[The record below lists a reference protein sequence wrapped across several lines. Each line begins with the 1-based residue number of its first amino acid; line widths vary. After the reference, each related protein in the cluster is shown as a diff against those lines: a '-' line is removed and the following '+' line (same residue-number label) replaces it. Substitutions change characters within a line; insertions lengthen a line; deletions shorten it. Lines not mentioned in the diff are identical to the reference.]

1 MIVDTAKEFLI
12 NIVHDLLK
20 LPHETESVEFKCNN
34 QKPEE
39 IGEYISALA
48 NTTALLDQENA
59 YMLWGVDD
67 STHGIVGTDFKPHQ
81 AKVGNESLI
90 NWLLRLLS
98 PRINFQF
105 HELLLNNIPVVLLEI
120 NTAFSHPILFMGQAY
135 IRIGSYKKK
144 LKDFPEKERELWR
157 SFDKSTFE
165 KEIALV
171 NISSEEVLR
180 LLNYSAYFDLMR
192 LPLLDRDGVLETF
205 KAEGMISDSSS
216 GHWNITNLGA
226 ILFAKKLSDFP
237 HLQRKAIRVIL
248 YKGDGR
254 FETIRE
260 VVNERGYAV
269 GYEEIIKNIM
279 LQTPSKEVIGQ
290 AFRRE
295 ITMFPEIA
303 IRELVANAMM
313 HQDFHARGTSVMI
326 EIFSHRIEMTN
337 PGLPLVKIDRFL
349 DSPPKTRNEALIS
362 FMRRAGIC
370 EERGSGI
377 DKVVLET
384 ERHQLPP
391 PVFQKTDEHT
401 RVILFAHKPLN
412 DMDKT
417 EKVLACYLHAS
428 LKYTLQSFMTNT
440 SLRERFAIEPHNS
453 ALASRIIADAIKA
466 GLIRCR
472 DESVGSRARTYLPWW
487 A

>member
-1 MIVDTAKEFLI
+1 MDTAKNFLI
-12 NIVHDLLK
+12 NIVQDLLK

-48 NTTALLDQENA
+48 NTAVLLDQENA
-59 YMLWGVDD
+59 YMLWGIDD
-67 STHGIVGTDFKPHQ
+67 STHKIVGTNFKPNQ
-81 AKVGNESLI
+81 TKVGNEELI

-98 PRINFQF
+98 PRINFKF
-105 HELLLNNIPVVLLEI
+105 HELLLDNDITVVLLEI
-120 NTAFSHPILFMGQAY
+120 NTAFNHPVMFMGQAY

-157 SFDKSTFE
+157 TFDKATFV
-165 KEIALV
+165 KEIAV
-171 NISSEEVLR
+171 ANISSTEVLR
-180 LLNYSAYFDLMR
+180 LLDYPAYFDLMR

-205 KAEGMISDSSS
+205 KAENMISESSS
-216 GHWNITNLGA
+216 SSWNITNLGA

-237 HLQRKAIRVIL
+237 LLKRKAVRVIL
-248 YKGDGR
+248 YRGEGR

-260 VVNERGYAV
+260 VVNERGYAA
-269 GYEEIIKNIM
+269 GYEEIIKSIVQ
-279 LQTPSKEVIGQ
+279 QTPSHEVIGQ
-290 AFRRE
+290 VYRKE
-295 ITMFPEIA
+295 IRMFPEPA

-326 EIFSHRIEMTN
+326 EIFDHRIEMTN
-337 PGLPLVKIDRFL
+337 PGLPLVRIDRFL
-349 DSPPKTRNEALIS
+349 DCPPKTRNEALIS

-384 ERHQLPP
+384 ELHQLPP
-391 PVFQKTDEHT
+391 PVFQITDEHT
-401 RVILFAHKPLN
+401 RAILFAHKPFN

-417 EKVLACYLHAS
+417 DKVLACYLHAS

-440 SLRERFAIEPHNS
+440 SLRERFAIEPQNS

-466 GLIRCR
+466 KLIKCR
-472 DESVGSRARTYLPWW
+472 DESVGSRARKYLPWW
-487 A
+487 G